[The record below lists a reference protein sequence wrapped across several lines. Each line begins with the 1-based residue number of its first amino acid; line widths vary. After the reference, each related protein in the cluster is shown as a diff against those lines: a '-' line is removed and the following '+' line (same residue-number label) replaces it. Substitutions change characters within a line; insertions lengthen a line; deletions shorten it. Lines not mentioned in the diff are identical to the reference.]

1 MFYLCLQCFHAIHAD
16 PSTEDCGAGTDDL
29 DNVEQI
35 IAKAKARQAELLKK
49 RSEMQT
55 DPATWSVDAPAGTP
69 LVEVGAKVR
78 RLKLRFSLC
87 LPRRI

>member
-1 MFYLCLQCFHAIHAD
+1 MRAL
-16 PSTEDCGAGTDDL
+16 AGVDDDL